1 MSKELLLAGVLI
13 SVSTVLKIFSVVALC
28 RAPLHLEELE
38 HQLHHTAHRKC
49 QQTSQLRI

>member
-1 MSKELLLAGVLI
+1 MSRELLLAGVLI

-28 RAPLHLEELE
+28 KAPLHYDELE
-38 HQLHHTAHRKC
+38 HRLHLSSPRRS